1 MPGVFI
7 LFQTGPIF
15 IYGNNMVDKVNH
27 SPNTNF
33 MAGSP
38 TGPDEFGQ
46 RVQAVRRFNRFYTRQ
61 IGVLQEGLL
70 NSSLS
75 LSEVRVLYEL
85 AHREKPTAAE
95 LCKELEL
102 DAGYLSRILRAFHKR
117 GWILRES
124 SQHDARRSLL
134 SLSRR
139 GRAAFEPLNARS
151 NQEVAKMLGALAPS
165 QQSNIVEAMQTIEST
180 LLPGTPEKAPYLL
193 RTHQA
198 GDIGW
203 VVYRHGVLYSEEYG
217 YDERFEALVARIVA
231 EFVERYNPQRERC
244 WIAEKDGERVGSVFL
259 VSKSKQT
266 AKLRLLLVEPSARGL
281 GIGKRLVDECIR
293 FARQARYKKTVLW
306 TQSELK
312 AARSIY
318 EKAGFRLIREERHS
332 SWSRDDLVAETWELK
347 L

>member
-1 MPGVFI
+1 
-7 LFQTGPIF
+7 
-15 IYGNNMVDKVNH
+15 
-27 SPNTNF
+27 
-33 MAGSP
+33 MAGSA
-38 TGPDEFGQ
+38 TAPDEFGQ

-75 LSEVRVLYEL
+75 LTEVRVLYEL
-85 AHREKPTAAE
+85 ANREKPTATE
-95 LCKELEL
+95 LCKELGL
-102 DAGYLSRILRAFHKR
+102 DPGYLSRILRAFHKR
-117 GWILRES
+117 GWIRRES
-124 SQHDARRSLL
+124 SQHDARHSLV
-134 SLSRR
+134 SLSKR
-139 GRAAFEPLNARS
+139 GRSAFEPLNARS
-151 NQEVAKMLGALAPS
+151 NQEVAKMLSALGPS
-165 QQSNIVEAMQTIEST
+165 QQSMVVEAMETIEST
-180 LLPGTPEKAPYLL
+180 LSPGAPEKAPYLL
-193 RTHQA
+193 RTHQP

-203 VVYRHGVLYSEEYG
+203 VVYRHGVLYSQEYG

-318 EKAGFRLIREERHS
+318 EKAGFRLAWEEKHS

>member
-193 RTHQA
+193 RTHQP

-203 VVYRHGVLYSEEYG
+203 VVYRHGVLYSQEYG

-231 EFVERYNPQRERC
+231 EFVERYTVQPAARAMLDCRER
-244 WIAEKDGERVGSVFL
+244 WRARRVGFSSQQVQANRQAAASSGRAF
-259 VSKSKQT
+259 
-266 AKLRLLLVEPSARGL
+266 SAR
-281 GIGKRLVDECIR
+281 
-293 FARQARYKKTVLW
+293 ARHWQT
-306 TQSELK
+306 
-312 AARSIY
+312 
-318 EKAGFRLIREERHS
+318 
-332 SWSRDDLVAETWELK
+332 SRR
-347 L
+347 

>member
-1 MPGVFI
+1 
-7 LFQTGPIF
+7 
-15 IYGNNMVDKVNH
+15 
-27 SPNTNF
+27 
-33 MAGSP
+33 MAGSA
-38 TGPDEFGQ
+38 TAPDEFGQ

-75 LSEVRVLYEL
+75 LTEVRVLYEL
-85 AHREKPTAAE
+85 AHREKPTATE
-95 LCKELEL
+95 VCKELAL
-102 DAGYLSRILRAFHKR
+102 DPGYLSRILRAFHER
-117 GWILRES
+117 GWIRRKS
-124 SQHDARRSLL
+124 SQHDARHSLL
-134 SLSRR
+134 SLSKR
-139 GRAAFEPLNARS
+139 GRSAFEPLNARS
-151 NQEVAKMLGALAPS
+151 NQEVAKMLSALGPS
-165 QQSNIVEAMQTIEST
+165 QQSMVVEAMETIEST
-180 LLPGTPEKAPYLL
+180 LSPGAPEKAPYLL
-193 RTHQA
+193 RTHQP

-203 VVYRHGVLYSEEYG
+203 VVYRHGVLYSQEYG

-318 EKAGFRLIREERHS
+318 EKAGFRLAWEEKHS

>member
-1 MPGVFI
+1 
-7 LFQTGPIF
+7 
-15 IYGNNMVDKVNH
+15 
-27 SPNTNF
+27 

-38 TGPDEFGQ
+38 TAPHEIDH
-46 RVQAVRRFNRFYTRQ
+46 RIQAVRRFNRFYTRQ

-75 LSEVRVLYEL
+75 LTEVRVLYEL
-85 AHREKPTAAE
+85 AHREKPLATE
-95 LCKELEL
+95 LCRDLAL
-102 DAGYLSRILRAFHKR
+102 DPGYLSRILRAFQRR
-117 GWILRES
+117 GWIRRQT
-124 SQHDARRSLL
+124 SQDDARRSFLL
-134 SLSRR
+134 LTKP
-139 GRAAFEPLNARS
+139 GRSVFEPLNAQS
-151 NQEVAKMLGALAPS
+151 NQEVAKMLSALVPG
-165 QQSNIVEAMQTIEST
+165 QQSRVVEAMQTIEST
-180 LLPGTPEKAPYLL
+180 LSPGTPEKAPYLL
-193 RTHQA
+193 RTHQP

-203 VVYRHGVLYSEEYG
+203 VVYRHGVLYSQEYG

-231 EFVERYNPQRERC
+231 EFVERYNPHRERC

-293 FARQARYKKTVLW
+293 FARQARYKKMVLW

-312 AARSIY
+312 AARSSY
-318 EKAGFRLIREERHS
+318 EKAGFRLVREEKHS
-332 SWSRDDLVAETWELK
+332 SWSRDNLVAETWEIK

>member
-1 MPGVFI
+1 
-7 LFQTGPIF
+7 
-15 IYGNNMVDKVNH
+15 
-27 SPNTNF
+27 
-33 MAGSP
+33 MAGSA
-38 TGPDEFGQ
+38 TAPDEFGQ

-75 LSEVRVLYEL
+75 LTEVRVLYEL
-85 AHREKPTAAE
+85 AHREKPTATE
-95 LCKELEL
+95 VCKELAL
-102 DAGYLSRILRAFHKR
+102 DPGYLSRILRAFHER
-117 GWILRES
+117 GWIRRKS
-124 SQHDARRSLL
+124 SQHDVRHSLL
-134 SLSRR
+134 SLSKR
-139 GRAAFEPLNARS
+139 GRSAFEPLNARS
-151 NQEVAKMLGALAPS
+151 NQEVAKMLSALGPN
-165 QQSNIVEAMQTIEST
+165 QQSMVVEAMETIEST
-180 LLPGTPEKAPYLL
+180 LSPGAPEKARYLL
-193 RTHQA
+193 RTHQP

-203 VVYRHGVLYSEEYG
+203 VVYRHGVLYSQEYG

-244 WIAEKDGERVGSVFL
+244 WIAEKDGERVGSVFV
-259 VSKSKQT
+259 VSKSKLT

-332 SWSRDDLVAETWELK
+332 SWSRDDLVAETWEIK